1 MHATSTVALTHFLGY
16 LTSCALY
23 ALLAVMVARTPAGA
37 DGPSLGRRLA
47 GNRLALATAVL
58 GLVWNAGALVV
69 DGLHDLG
76 ISAPLPWV
84 AAPAYAALGLLP
96 AVVVHAALG
105 RTGDRVARLYVW
117 GGYALSCAA
126 ALLHLGAAATG
137 GALPSRPAL
146 FLLTGGYAV
155 LMAGLLLQHRRFGGR
170 RTLTVVALAVFAVS
184 AFHLGQH
191 AEEGESWVIA
201 LAGHHASLPLAL
213 VILYQDYRFALADV
227 FLRRAL
233 ALVALVALAA
243 WLYFGV
249 ADPVIELL
257 PPSLAEEGPVG
268 VLLALWVATALVY
281 PLLNRLAGWFVDRV
295 ILRRVDYST
304 VRRGAARQIEGA
316 ETEGEVL
323 DAAAAELAPALHA
336 VVRWESLPGTAA
348 PSTALLGGAP
358 ESQGASAQG
367 WTRLAVPTTDA
378 PAFALEI
385 GPPAAGRRLLSD
397 DLALIESV
405 ALLAGRRVDA
415 LRVTHERCERD
426 VREAEMRRLA
436 SEAELGALRAQ
447 LNPHFLFNTLN
458 TLGYLMEVAPA
469 RARETLHNLTDLLR
483 AVLYRSQREFCT
495 LGEELEVV
503 RAYLSIEKARFE
515 ERLGVELDVPE
526 ELRAQRVPPLLLQ
539 PLVENAVKHG
549 ISPVRAGGVVTV
561 TATLDEGSTGARLL
575 RLVVRD
581 TGRGLGAGRVEE
593 VGSGGGG
600 VGLANLERRLARY
613 YGDDARL
620 DVRSAPGGGTI
631 AEVWLPASDGARPG
645 DVAADV
651 TADVTADVSRDAAT
665 PSAAAAR
672 VA

>member
-23 ALLAVMVARTPAGA
+23 ALLAVMVARTPAGGIGA
-37 DGPSLGRRLA
+37 GGPDGPSLGRRLA

-76 ISAPLPWV
+76 VPDPLSWL
-84 AAPAYAALGLLP
+84 AAPAFAALGLLP

-105 RTGDRVARLYVW
+105 RSGDPVARLYVW
-117 GGYALSCAA
+117 
-126 ALLHLGAAATG
+126 
-137 GALPSRPAL
+137 
-146 FLLTGGYAV
+146 GGYAV

-191 AEEGESWVIA
+191 AEQGESWVIA

-233 ALVALVALAA
+233 ALVALVSLAA

-257 PPSLAEEGPVG
+257 PPSLHEEGPVG
-268 VLLALWVATALVY
+268 VLLALWVMTALAY
-281 PLLNRLAGWFVDRV
+281 PRLVRLAGWFVDRV
-295 ILRRVDYST
+295 ILRRVDYAT
-304 VRRGAARQIEGA
+304 VRRDAARRIEA
-316 ETEGEVL
+316 ASDEGEVL

-336 VVRWESLPGTAA
+336 PVRWEALDGVAIPAA
-348 PSTALLGGAP
+348 PLLGRVPAP
-358 ESQGASAQG
+358 QGAAVQG
-367 WTRLAVPTTDA
+367 WTRVAVPTTDA

-385 GPPAAGRRLLSD
+385 GPPAGGRRLLSD
-397 DLALIESV
+397 DLALLEAV
-405 ALLAGRRVDA
+405 TLLAGRRVDA
-415 LRVTHERCERD
+415 LRVSHERYERD

-458 TLGYLMEVAPA
+458 TLGYLMEAAPA

-503 RAYLSIEKARFE
+503 RAYLAIEEARFE
-515 ERLGVELDVPE
+515 ERLGVAIEVPE
-526 ELRAQRVPPLLLQ
+526 ALRTLRVPPLLLQ

-561 TATLDEGSTGARLL
+561 SATLEDPPGGTSGDAPPGDAPLDARPGAPRRL

-581 TGRGLGAGRVEE
+581 SGRGLGAARSTGA
-593 VGSGGGG
+593 VGTPSGG
-600 VGLANLERRLARY
+600 V
-613 YGDDARL
+613 
-620 DVRSAPGGGTI
+620 
-631 AEVWLPASDGARPG
+631 
-645 DVAADV
+645 
-651 TADVTADVSRDAAT
+651 
-665 PSAAAAR
+665 
-672 VA
+672 